1 MRNTIEKIEKIGI
14 KRSIEQIAKSD
25 LIIKCC
31 WSNTRRWW
39 IWWIN
44 CKWSKKEMK
53 FYLKVHNKSDLIKTK
68 NINGIY
74 VLLLNSDIKELEDAL
89 IENFKDI
96 DIMDERIFSNTRQL
110 SLIKMH
116 LILLKKLRIH

>member
-1 MRNTIEKIEKIGI
+1 
-14 KRSIEQIAKSD
+14 
-25 LIIKCC
+25 
-31 WSNTRRWW
+31 
-39 IWWIN
+39 
-44 CKWSKKEMK
+44 MK

-74 VLLLNSDIKELEDAL
+74 VSALNSDIKELEDAL

-110 SLIKMH
+110 SLIKNAFNSIKEAKNSLNNNQTFDVIMID
-116 LILLKKLRIH
+116 LYDAWDALQNIKGNANREDLLDVMFQNFCLGK